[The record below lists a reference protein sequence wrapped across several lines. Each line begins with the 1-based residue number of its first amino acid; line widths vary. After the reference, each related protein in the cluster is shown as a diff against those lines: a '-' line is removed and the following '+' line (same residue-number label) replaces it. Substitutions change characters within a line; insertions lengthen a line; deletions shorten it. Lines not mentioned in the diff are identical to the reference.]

1 VEPLLYIRTVV
12 KSYKLTA
19 VDLSDRTDRATSFAS
34 QVLESFVFK
43 KVEFIGPTETDMTML
58 FFRSRRS
65 DTIRCR
71 ASAAPQQQL
80 KDQFAIN
87 NTRKSFFFTAALY
100 NVKISASSH
109 HSGTKQS
116 DEF

>member
-1 VEPLLYIRTVV
+1 MINIAQEAKTR
-12 KSYKLTA
+12 K
-19 VDLSDRTDRATSFAS
+19 TSEIKRM
-34 QVLESFVFK
+34 L
-43 KVEFIGPTETDMTML
+43 TETDMTML

-87 NTRKSFFFTAALY
+87 NTRKSFFLQLHCTMLKLVLPHIIVEPNNLMSFEPQTT
-100 NVKISASSH
+100 
-109 HSGTKQS
+109 G
-116 DEF
+116 

>member
-1 VEPLLYIRTVV
+1 MINIAQESKTRKTSEIRRM
-12 KSYKLTA
+12 L
-19 VDLSDRTDRATSFAS
+19 
-34 QVLESFVFK
+34 
-43 KVEFIGPTETDMTML
+43 TETDMTML

-65 DTIRCR
+65 ETIRCR

-87 NTRKSFFFTAALY
+87 NKRKYLFLTAALY

-109 HSGTKQS
+109 HSGTKKS
-116 DEF
+116 DES